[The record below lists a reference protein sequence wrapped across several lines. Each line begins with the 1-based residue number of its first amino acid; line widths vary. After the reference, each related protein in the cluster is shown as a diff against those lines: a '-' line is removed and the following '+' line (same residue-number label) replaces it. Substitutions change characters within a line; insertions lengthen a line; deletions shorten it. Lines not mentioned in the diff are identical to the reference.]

1 MQQKSLSKRQQLPPK
16 QSLLPSGIK
25 ISFRGAA
32 TMDSVD
38 SARSVHIVHIVQS
51 GPAGSERNFAIIVCN
66 AVGKVIVKHGQGE
79 PFDVAR

>member
-1 MQQKSLSKRQQLPPK
+1 
-16 QSLLPSGIK
+16 
-25 ISFRGAA
+25 
-32 TMDSVD
+32 MDSVD

-79 PFDVAR
+79 PFDVVR

>member
-1 MQQKSLSKRQQLPPK
+1 
-16 QSLLPSGIK
+16 
-25 ISFRGAA
+25 
-32 TMDSVD
+32 MDSVD
-38 SARSVHIVHIVQS
+38 SLDSARSVHIVQS